1 MKSSLERELKLE
13 PPVDFELPQLEGRRL
28 GTRLF
33 TSTYYDTPTRSLARA
48 GITLRRR
55 LENGVSRWQLKLP
68 RAENA
73 RTEIEALGGP
83 SIPPNELLTLLKL
96 HLRHT
101 KLEPVAT
108 LRTRR
113 AGVRVGTGGQAVAD
127 VTLDAVDVLDGSS
140 VTDRFSE
147 LEVELIDGDE
157 SDLKRLGRELR
168 QAGAQRSDG
177 KAKVMRVLQ
186 LDTEAEP
193 KRSASPA
200 KRTRYLLGEQLR
212 ALESYDPGVR
222 LDVDPED
229 LHQFRVA
236 TRRARAVIRATKT
249 LFGDQLEPLAVELK
263 WLAGALGPVRDLDV
277 LIEHLT
283 GELALLGADREEAE
297 PLLDALGQERDAQR
311 QTLAAALDSE
321 RYLQLPTLFAEA
333 LEPLRGHKARGR
345 LEKLAAAEFRKLEK
359 AARQTPPDATDEQ
372 LHALRI
378 RAKRARY
385 AAELAGGSR
394 MSAYVEALK
403 RVQDVIGEH
412 QDAVVAA
419 ERIRSVASGGHAV
432 AERLIEAERTR
443 KLARRAE
450 YPAVLDD
457 ARRRGRKAFD

>member
-1 MKSSLERELKLE
+1 VKSSVERELKLE

-33 TSTYYDTPTRSLARA
+33 TSTYYDTPLRSLARA

-96 HLRHT
+96 HLRHA

-127 VTLDAVDVLDGSS
+127 VTLDAVDVLDGTS

-168 QAGAQRSDG
+168 RAGAQRSDG

-186 LDTEAEP
+186 LDTEVEP
-193 KRSASPA
+193 KKSASPA
-200 KRTRYLLGEQLR
+200 KRTRYLLGQQLR

-249 LFGDQLEPLAVELK
+249 LFGDQLEPLAAELK

-283 GELALLGADREEAE
+283 EEVARLGDREEAQ

-311 QTLAAALDSE
+311 QTLAAALDTE

-333 LEPLRGHKARGR
+333 LEPLRGHKAKGR
-345 LEKLAAAEFRKLEK
+345 LEKLAATEFRKLEK

-385 AAELAGGSR
+385 AAELAGGGR

-432 AERLIEAERTR
+432 AERLIEAELTR

>member
-13 PPVDFELPQLEGRRL
+13 PPVDFELPQLEGRQL

-33 TSTYYDTPTRSLARA
+33 TSTYYDTPLRSLARA

-83 SIPPNELLTLLKL
+83 SIPPNELLALLKL
-96 HLRHT
+96 HLRHA

-186 LDTEAEP
+186 LDTGGEP
-193 KRSASPA
+193 KKSASPA
-200 KRTRYLLGEQLR
+200 KRTDTSSASSFVHSSRTTR
-212 ALESYDPGVR
+212 ASGWTS
-222 LDVDPED
+222 
-229 LHQFRVA
+229 
-236 TRRARAVIRATKT
+236 TRRTCT
-249 LFGDQLEPLAVELK
+249 
-263 WLAGALGPVRDLDV
+263 
-277 LIEHLT
+277 
-283 GELALLGADREEAE
+283 
-297 PLLDALGQERDAQR
+297 
-311 QTLAAALDSE
+311 S
-321 RYLQLPTLFAEA
+321 
-333 LEPLRGHKARGR
+333 
-345 LEKLAAAEFRKLEK
+345 
-359 AARQTPPDATDEQ
+359 
-372 LHALRI
+372 
-378 RAKRARY
+378 
-385 AAELAGGSR
+385 
-394 MSAYVEALK
+394 SAW
-403 RVQDVIGEH
+403 
-412 QDAVVAA
+412 
-419 ERIRSVASGGHAV
+419 
-432 AERLIEAERTR
+432 
-443 KLARRAE
+443 
-450 YPAVLDD
+450 
-457 ARRRGRKAFD
+457 RRGEPEPSSAPPRHCSVTAWSRWQRS

>member
-83 SIPPNELLTLLKL
+83 SIPPNELLALLKL
-96 HLRHT
+96 HLRHA

-113 AGVRVGTGGQAVAD
+113 AGVRVGTAGQAVAD
-127 VTLDAVDVLDGSS
+127 VTLDAVDVLDGGS

-193 KRSASPA
+193 KKSASPA
-200 KRTRYLLGEQLR
+200 KRTRYLLGQQLR

-249 LFGDQLEPLAVELK
+249 LFGDQLEPLAAELK

-283 GELALLGADREEAE
+283 EEVARLGDREEAQ

-311 QTLAAALDSE
+311 QTLAAALDTE

-333 LEPLRGHKARGR
+333 LEALGGHQAKGR

-359 AARQTPPDATDEQ
+359 AAKQTPPDTTDEQ

-385 AAELAGGSR
+385 AAELAGGGR
-394 MSAYVEALK
+394 LSAYVEALK

-412 QDAVVAA
+412 QDAVVAE
-419 ERIRSVASGGHAV
+419 ERIRSVSSSGHAV
-432 AERLIEAERTR
+432 AERLIEAEQTR

-450 YPAVLDD
+450 YPALLDD